1 MSFPLGGTPTPQ
13 QAAYLQN
20 LRAATSHVPGSIRRT
35 IQDAALASQR
45 TVTSLPYWSTVR
57 FQAARAGAYTYSIS
71 AGTSL
76 KAFSYGIGGNAV
88 GAGFASSVSPTLA
101 ETNLT
106 KASETLDNA
115 DVFIWGLAFEICPG
129 GMPDL
134 AAAIWRNTSVQLSL
148 SGTDTLRVGTLHKYP
163 SAGGLFG
170 VAPSVAN
177 AGFLNS
183 PQGVDLS
190 YLQNG
195 NPMGGNFGRFSQAF
209 RWNAA
214 GSAAKDTSLVISL
227 TVENAISITGA
238 DRVAVA
244 GAAPG
249 ASGQVTA
256 FTAATQAEAYLDVRC
271 YLISESLSHRS
282 QNI

>member
-1 MSFPLGGTPTPQ
+1 MTPQ
-13 QAAYLQN
+13 QAAYLAN
-20 LRAATSHVPGSIRRT
+20 LRAATAHVPGSIRRT
-35 IQDAALASQR
+35 IQEAALASQR

-57 FQAARAGAYTYSIS
+57 FQATRAGAGPAYTYTI
-71 AGTSL
+71 AQGTSL
-76 KAFSYGIGGNAV
+76 KAFGYGIGGNAV
-88 GAGFASSVSPTLA
+88 GAGFAAAVSPTLA

-115 DVFIWGLAFEICPG
+115 DVFIWGLAFEVCPV

-134 AAAIWRNTSVQLSL
+134 AGPLWRNCSVQLSL

-170 VAPSVAN
+170 
-177 AGFLNS
+177 AGVS
-183 PQGVDLS
+183 GAEASDVTTEQGAALT

-214 GSAAKDTSLVISL
+214 GSAAKDTSLVITL
-227 TVENAISITGA
+227 TVENAITIAGSDRAAAAGIQPFVA
-238 DRVAVA
+238 D
-244 GAAPG
+244 
-249 ASGQVTA
+249 
-256 FTAATQAEAYLDVRC
+256 TQAEAFLDVRC

>member
-1 MSFPLGGTPTPQ
+1 MTPQ
-13 QAAYLQN
+13 QAAYLAN
-20 LRAATSHVPGSIRRT
+20 LRAATAHVPGSIRRT
-35 IQDAALASQR
+35 IQEAALASQR

-57 FQAARAGAYTYSIS
+57 FQATRTGAGPYAYAIP

-76 KAFSYGIGGNAV
+76 KAFGYGIGGNAV
-88 GAGFASSVSPTLA
+88 GAGFGASVSPTLA

-115 DVFIWGLAFEICPG
+115 DVFIWGLAFEVCPG
-129 GMPDL
+129 GMADL
-134 AAAIWRNTSVQLSL
+134 AAPIWRNVSVQLSL

-170 VAPSVAN
+170 AAPSNAV
-177 AGFLNS
+177 AGFLS
-183 PQGVDLS
+183 TTQGADLS

-227 TVENAISITGA
+227 TVENAISVAGN
-238 DRVAVA
+238 DRALVA

-249 ASGQVTA
+249 DSGRVEAFAAS
-256 FTAATQAEAYLDVRC
+256 TQANAYLDVRC

>member
-1 MSFPLGGTPTPQ
+1 MTPQ
-13 QAAYLQN
+13 QAAYIAN
-20 LRAATSHVPGSIRRT
+20 LRAATAHVPGSIRRT
-35 IQDAALASQR
+35 IQEAALASQR

-57 FQAARAGAYTYSIS
+57 FQAVRAGASPYTYTIT

-76 KAFSYGIGGNAV
+76 KAFGYGIGGNAV

-129 GMPDL
+129 GMADL
-134 AAAIWRNTSVQLSL
+134 AAPIWRNTSVQLSL

-170 VAPSVAN
+170 TAPSAAV
-177 AGFLNS
+177 AGFLS
-183 PQGVDLS
+183 TSQGSDLS

-214 GSAAKDTSLVISL
+214 GSAAKDTSLVITL
-227 TVENAISITGA
+227 QVENQIVVDGA
-238 DRVAVA
+238 NRAPVA

-249 ASGQVTA
+249 ASGQVEA
-256 FTAATQAEAYLDVRC
+256 FTASTQANAYLDVRV